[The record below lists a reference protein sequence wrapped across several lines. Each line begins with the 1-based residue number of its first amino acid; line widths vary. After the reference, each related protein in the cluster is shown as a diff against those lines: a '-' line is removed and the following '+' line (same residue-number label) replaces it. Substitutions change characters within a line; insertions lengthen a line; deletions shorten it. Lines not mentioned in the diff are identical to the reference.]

1 MHIKA
6 AAAAAMEKLLLEDTT
21 EERLFMAGCRLIEVF
36 ATQEST
42 TQHVASFVN
51 VVAERRAVLL
61 A

>member
-51 VVAERRAVLL
+51 GVAERRDVLL